1 MPVPRDGLAA
11 PNTSVYVASTKFLE
25 KYCTLLMLI
34 FPRLTLF
41 GALTIGCTI
50 VGQSLSNFRYNP
62 RPSFFV
68 GPSRT
73 VSMKLIVK
81 VFPEITIKSPPVR
94 KKFIRQLAKNIR
106 TVLRELDEN
115 IVVGGVWD
123 NLEVETRE
131 TDPKIL
137 QGITERLSC
146 MPGIANFLQVAE
158 YPLGDLDDIVA
169 KCRQHYAD
177 LLPGKIFAVRCKRAG
192 KHSFSSM
199 DVERYVGSQLR
210 RECGA
215 AGIDLKNPEL
225 LVRMEIRDDRL
236 FVVHSQHQ
244 GLGGYP
250 LGALEQTLVL
260 MSGGFDS
267 TVAAY
272 QIMRRGLMAHFCF
285 FNLGGRAH
293 ELGVMEVAH
302 FIWKKYG
309 SSQRVLFISVPFE
322 EVLGEILQKVDDGHM
337 GVVLKRMMLRAA
349 SAMAERLEIDV
360 LVTGEAI
367 SQVSSQT
374 LPNLATID
382 SVTDK
387 LVLRPLIATDKQD
400 IVNLATQIGSADFA
414 RHMPEYCGVISVNPK
429 TSAKR
434 YRVEHEETRFDMAVL
449 DRALERARLVAI
461 DRVIDDLS
469 QQVAVEEVHQA
480 LAGQV
485 ILDIRHPDA
494 QEDQPLDVPGVEV
507 QAVPF
512 YALNSRFKELDGNRQ
527 YLLYCDKGVMSRL
540 HAHHLLSE
548 GHANVRV
555 YRPS

>member
-1 MPVPRDGLAA
+1 MR
-11 PNTSVYVASTKFLE
+11 
-25 KYCTLLMLI
+25 
-34 FPRLTLF
+34 
-41 GALTIGCTI
+41 
-50 VGQSLSNFRYNP
+50 
-62 RPSFFV
+62 
-68 GPSRT
+68 
-73 VSMKLIVK
+73 LIVK
-81 VFPEITIKSPPVR
+81 VFPEITIKGPPVR

-106 TVLRELDEN
+106 TVLRELDAD

-123 NLEVETRE
+123 NLEVETRL

-146 MPGIANFLQVAE
+146 MPGINQFLQVAE
-158 YPLGDLDDIVA
+158 YPLGDFDDIVA
-169 KCRQHYAD
+169 KCKAHYED
-177 LLPGKIFAVRCKRAG
+177 LLPGKLFSVRCKRAG
-192 KHSFSSM
+192 RHTFTSM
-199 DVERYVGSQLR
+199 EVERYVGSQLR
-210 RECGA
+210 RQCGA
-215 AGIDLKNPEL
+215 AGIELKQPEL
-225 LVRMEIRDDRL
+225 VVRMEIRDQRL
-236 FVVHSQHQ
+236 FVIHSQHQ

-272 QIMRRGLMAHFCF
+272 QIMRRGLVTHFCF

-309 SSQRVLFISVPFE
+309 SSQRVLFVSVPFE
-322 EVLGEILQKVDDGHM
+322 EVLGEILQNVDDSHM

-374 LPNLATID
+374 LPNLSLID

-400 IVNLATQIGSADFA
+400 IVNLATKIGTAEFA

-429 TSAKR
+429 THAKR
-434 YRVEHEETRFDMAVL
+434 NRVEHEETRFDMAVL
-449 DRALERARLVAI
+449 ERALERARLVTV
-461 DRVIDDLS
+461 DQVIDDLG
-469 QQVAVEEVHQA
+469 QHVEVEEVQQA

-485 ILDIRHPDA
+485 IVDIRHPDV
-494 QEDQPLDVPGVEV
+494 QEDQPLQVPGIEV
-507 QAVPF
+507 QTLPF

-548 GHANVRV
+548 GYANVRV